1 MAKLEF
7 DKLEDAISYI
17 KENEEKI
24 DNYDTV
30 TTTFENYK
38 NTTTTQLTEVEK
50 KNEELQKANMALY
63 LKTCQDT
70 GESKKVETTEKKV
83 TLDDLIKEM

>member
-1 MAKLEF
+1 MAKLDFE
-7 DKLEDAISYI
+7 KLEDAISYI

-24 DNYDTV
+24 DNYETI

-38 NTTTTQLTEVEK
+38 NTTKTQLTEVER
-50 KNEELQKANMALY
+50 KNKELQEANMTLY

-70 GESKKVETTEKKV
+70 NISKPETTEKKV
-83 TLDDLIKEM
+83 TLDELIKEL

>member
-38 NTTTTQLTEVEK
+38 NTTKTQLTEVEK
-50 KNEELQKANMALY
+50 KNEELQRANMTLY
-63 LKTCQDT
+63 LKTCQDV
-70 GESKKVETTEKKV
+70 GESHKVETTEKKV
-83 TLDDLIKEM
+83 TLDELIKEL